1 MWAMASLLKLIDEI
15 ENVEKP
21 KQGMAFS
28 STKELNMYCR
38 SYAKKEGFGVVQKKI
53 RKDEKGNA
61 HYLSLGCAR

>member
-38 SYAKKEGFGVVQKKI
+38 SYAKKEGFGWYKRRLERMKKGMHI
-53 RKDEKGNA
+53 T
-61 HYLSLGCAR
+61 LV